1 LFLDDP
7 NVKLKQGTVGAM
19 VTDEEDCLDTLLEDI
34 EEPASVFHDVFSD
47 RSSSESSEEFVFN

>member
-1 LFLDDP
+1 MFLDDP

-47 RSSSESSEEFVFN
+47 RSSSESSEE